1 MSFKNLMFS
10 AVASALVAVPAFAQ
24 ETAKP
29 APEAPAKPAAEAKPA
44 EPPKPKFN
52 PEDRLKLIPD
62 YLGEY
67 TVDGKVVKVDT
78 KKLKEGLRAELE
90 MAAKS
95 GADIKPEMITQL
107 LPRMAEQ
114 LVMEQ
119 ILPLEAA
126 KKGFKPDLD
135 KIRKQIADFKKQGSE
150 EQFKQFLQMQGCKD
164 KEEFV
169 AKIAPRDAIQ
179 QYIKSIEDAV
189 VIDDKAV
196 KEHYDK
202 NAADMKY
209 YTCSHILAAF
219 DAKNPRNDK
228 ITPEMEAAALAKI
241 KDILAKLAKG
251 EKFEELAK
259 QHSDCPSGKEGGKL
273 GDYNPDQK
281 MPQGQMVPEF
291 TEAFNGLKPGET
303 TTAPVKTQ
311 FGYHIIKA
319 SDVIV
324 RTLEEVAPQIREM
337 LKNEQLQQK
346 VPAIIEQ
353 IKKDFSVKLYTDATK

>member
-24 ETAKP
+24 ENAKP
-29 APEAPAKPAAEAKPA
+29 APEAPAQPAAEAKPA

-52 PEDRLKLIPD
+52 PDDRLKLIPD

-95 GADIKPEMITQL
+95 GADVTPDMITQL

-119 ILPLEAA
+119 VLPLEAA

-150 EQFKQFLQMQGCKD
+150 DQFKQFLQMQGCKD
-164 KEEFV
+164 EEEFV

-179 QYIKSIEDAV
+179 QYVKSIEDAV

-196 KEHYDK
+196 KDHYDK

-219 DAKNPRNDK
+219 DAKNPRNDQ
-228 ITPEMEAAALAKI
+228 ITPEMDAAALVKI
-241 KDILAKLAKG
+241 KDILTELGKGAKFEDLAK
-251 EKFEELAK
+251 K
-259 QHSDCPSGKEGGKL
+259 HSDCPSGKEGGKL
-273 GDYNPDQK
+273 NDYNPDQK

-291 TEAFNGLKPGET
+291 TEAFNALKPGET
-303 TTAPVKTQ
+303 TKEPVKTQ

-319 SDVIV
+319 SDVVV

-337 LKNEQLQQK
+337 LKGQQLQQK
-346 VPAIIEQ
+346 IPAIIEQ
-353 IKKDFSVKLYTDATK
+353 IKKDFNVKLYTDK